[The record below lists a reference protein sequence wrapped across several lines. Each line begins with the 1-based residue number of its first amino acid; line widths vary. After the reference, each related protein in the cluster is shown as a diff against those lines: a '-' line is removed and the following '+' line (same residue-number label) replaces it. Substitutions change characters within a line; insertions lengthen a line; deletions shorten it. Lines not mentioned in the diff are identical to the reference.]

1 MIEAYMSGA
10 FTKTVREQQSE
21 ESPGLQWEETVLMK
35 LMQRVLKLAA
45 A

>member
-1 MIEAYMSGA
+1 MNGA
-10 FTKTVREQQSE
+10 FTKTVREQQFE
-21 ESPGLQWEETVLMK
+21 ESPGGFQLEEIVLMK